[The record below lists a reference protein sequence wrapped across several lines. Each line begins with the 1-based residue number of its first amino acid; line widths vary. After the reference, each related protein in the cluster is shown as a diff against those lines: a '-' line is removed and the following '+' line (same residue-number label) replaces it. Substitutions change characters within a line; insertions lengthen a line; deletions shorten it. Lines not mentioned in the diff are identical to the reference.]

1 MHNASKNNCFNL
13 KAILGIFVLSVSIPA
28 NANISPLVPSYVE
41 KKQWIPPLQ
50 LPQISCPKQSPSFSF
65 LGETTQGR
73 ADSIRYCFKRI
84 KK

>member
-1 MHNASKNNCFNL
+1 MHNASKNNCFKL

-41 KKQWIPPLQ
+41 KKQWVPPLQ
-50 LPQISCPKQSPSFSF
+50 PQVSCPKQSPSFNF

-73 ADSIRYCFKRI
+73 VESIRYCFKRT